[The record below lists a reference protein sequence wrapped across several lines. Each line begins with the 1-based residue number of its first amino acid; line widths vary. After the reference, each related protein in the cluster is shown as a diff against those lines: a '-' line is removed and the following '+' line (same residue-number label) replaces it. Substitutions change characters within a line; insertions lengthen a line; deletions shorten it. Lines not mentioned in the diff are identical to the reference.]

1 MIRLF
6 EGRAMR
12 SNNDIGDRGE
22 AIFEFRIMEPIG
34 PSRESRFRP
43 CFLGEKWPTIDYLVE
58 LVGLSG
64 RSAFFFAQVKTTS
77 KAVTASSKSL
87 SIKVRKKDTDRMV
100 GLPAPTYLIG
110 IDENNET
117 AYIIAVNEALKS
129 DLSSLP
135 VSFPLDATNLERLWD
150 EVDSFWKSR
159 DMILKSSVFSL

>member
-1 MIRLF
+1 
-6 EGRAMR
+6 
-12 SNNDIGDRGE
+12 
-22 AIFEFRIMEPIG
+22 
-34 PSRESRFRP
+34 
-43 CFLGEKWPTIDYLVE
+43 
-58 LVGLSG
+58 
-64 RSAFFFAQVKTTS
+64 
-77 KAVTASSKSL
+77 
-87 SIKVRKKDTDRMV
+87 MV